1 MSRRRAISLAS
12 LAVVVA
18 VGVVPVVSLAA
29 QSKVP
34 SVTLSQPEVELEE
47 TFDRISGLRE
57 LRDGRVVVT
66 DVLAKSVALADFKA
80 GTVTRIGRE
89 GSGPNE
95 YQFPRSLVALPG
107 DTTLIVDVMQRRF
120 LKVLPDGTPS
130 GTIAWPN
137 EMGGV
142 VTVKGADQQGRIY
155 FQGSAFSFGGGGG
168 PAQISERMPDTVPVL
183 RWDRKTQKVDT
194 IARVK
199 GPNLGVNVSG
209 GQNNRSVTIR
219 QQPWSPQ
226 DDWSVTPQGAVGIVR
241 VADYHVDWISPTKQV
256 TSGSKVPYAKVKVTE
271 ADREEYLRR
280 MRNPRGRMMM
290 TDGGGGPPGGGGPAG
305 ARPPQP
311 AEPQVDFP
319 EEKPPFAEQSAMM
332 TPDGQLWVR
341 RSATVG
347 TPTTYDVFDA
357 TGKQLRQV
365 VLPKNASVAGFGNGT
380 VYVTRTDEDDLVY
393 LGRYRRP

>member
-1 MSRRRAISLAS
+1 MSRRRAVSLAS

-18 VGVVPVVSLAA
+18 VGVVPVASLAA

-107 DTTLIVDVMQRRF
+107 DTTLIVDAMQRRF
-120 LKVLPDGTPS
+120 LRVLPDGTPN

-142 VTVKGADQQGRIY
+142 ATVKGADQQGRIY
-155 FQGSAFSFGGGGG
+155 FQGSAFNFGGGGG
-168 PAQISERMPDTVPVL
+168 PAEITDRVPDTVPVL

-194 IARVK
+194 IARIK
-199 GPNLGVNVSG
+199 GPNLGINVTG
-209 GQNNRSVTIR
+209 GQNRRSVMIR
-219 QQPWSPQ
+219 SQPWSPQ
-226 DDWSVTPQGAVGIVR
+226 DDWGVTSQGAVGIAR
-241 VADYHVDWISPTKQV
+241 VGDYHVDWISPARQV
-256 TSGSKVPYAKVKVTE
+256 TSGGKVPFTKVKVTE
-271 ADREEYLRR
+271 ADREEFLRR
-280 MRNPRGRMMM
+280 MRDPRGRMMVSR
-290 TDGGGGPPGGGGPAG
+290 GGGPPPGT
-305 ARPPQP
+305 RPPQA

-319 EEKPPFAEQSAMM
+319 SEKPPFVEQSAMV

-357 TGKQLRQV
+357 TGKHLRQV
-365 VLPKNASVAGFGNGT
+365 VLPKSASVAGFGNGT